1 VIHAFVRI
9 VADMRNLLVCGI
21 SELFLSLDEVV
32 IVELHLLIFVENI
45 KVNVIISHL
54 MLSMSLSNLKDDSGL
69 FFLVR
74 VVWIDKLELVVMTD
88 IVILVNGLLAFDT
101 GINNDAFFLD

>member
-1 VIHAFVRI
+1 
-9 VADMRNLLVCGI
+9 
-21 SELFLSLDEVV
+21 
-32 IVELHLLIFVENI
+32 
-45 KVNVIISHL
+45 

>member
-1 VIHAFVRI
+1 
-9 VADMRNLLVCGI
+9 MRNLLVSGI
-21 SELFLSLDEVV
+21 SELFLSLDEVI

-54 MLSMSLSNLKDDSGL
+54 MLSMSLGNLKDDSGL
-69 FFLVR
+69 IFLVR
-74 VVWIDKLELVVMTD
+74 VVWIDELELVVMTD

-101 GINNDAFFLD
+101 CINNDAFFLD

>member
-1 VIHAFVRI
+1 
-9 VADMRNLLVCGI
+9 
-21 SELFLSLDEVV
+21 
-32 IVELHLLIFVENI
+32 
-45 KVNVIISHL
+45 

-69 FFLVR
+69 IFLVR
-74 VVWIDKLELVVMTD
+74 VVWIDELELVVMTD

>member
-1 VIHAFVRI
+1 
-9 VADMRNLLVCGI
+9 MRNLLVSGI

-32 IVELHLLIFVENI
+32 IVEFHLLIFVENI
-45 KVNVIISHL
+45 EVNVIISHL
-54 MLSMSLSNLKDDSGL
+54 MLSMSLGNLKDDSGL
-69 FFLVR
+69 IFLVR
-74 VVWIDKLELVVMTD
+74 VVWIDELELVVMTD

>member
-1 VIHAFVRI
+1 MIHAFVRI

-74 VVWIDKLELVVMTD
+74 VIWIDELELVVMTD

>member
-1 VIHAFVRI
+1 MIHAFVRI

-45 KVNVIISHL
+45 EVNVIISHL
-54 MLSMSLSNLKDDSGL
+54 MLSMSFGNLKDDSGL

>member
-1 VIHAFVRI
+1 
-9 VADMRNLLVCGI
+9 MRNLLVSGI

-32 IVELHLLIFVENI
+32 IVELHLLIFVQNI
-45 KVNVIISHL
+45 EVNVIISHL
-54 MLSMSLSNLKDDSGL
+54 MLSMSLGNFKDDSSL
-69 FFLVR
+69 IFLVR
-74 VVWIDKLELVVMTD
+74 VVWIDELELVVMTD

>member
-32 IVELHLLIFVENI
+32 IVELHLLIFVKNI
-45 KVNVIISHL
+45 EVNVIISHL

-74 VVWIDKLELVVMTD
+74 VVWIDELELVVMTD